1 MRLLPRLTGCWLTG
15 LCADK
20 WPAFHRAA
28 AALHLASMILV
39 INALDDAEHLAALR
53 ERLAMLEWRDGRET
67 AGAVAREVKRN
78 LQAAMDTA
86 AGRRMQDE
94 LLPII
99 ADHTVV
105 KAAAQPRRFSPLI
118 ISKTGVGGQYG
129 AHVDN
134 ALMGKGAA
142 RLRTDLSFT
151 LFLTPPGEYDGGELV
166 IHAAGMTQELKGE
179 AGYLVLYPSA
189 SIHEVKPVTRGERIV
204 CVGWIESLLADSAQR
219 EMLFDLENLR
229 AALRQTLPSQSA
241 ELLTL
246 DKTIANLLRMWA
258 SA

>member
-1 MRLLPRLTGCWLTG
+1 
-15 LCADK
+15 
-20 WPAFHRAA
+20 
-28 AALHLASMILV
+28 MILV
-39 INALDDAEHLAALR
+39 INALDDAAHLAALQ
-53 ERLAMLEWRDGRET
+53 ERIGMLEWRDGRET

-78 LQAAMDTA
+78 LQAAMDSA
-86 AGRRMQDE
+86 PGRALHDE
-94 LLPII
+94 LSRLIEDNAVI
-99 ADHTVV
+99 
-105 KAAAQPRRFSPLI
+105 KAAAQPRRFSPLL
-118 ISKTGVGGQYG
+118 ISKTGVDGRYG

-134 ALMGKGAA
+134 ALMGKGAQ

-151 LFLTPPGEYDGGELV
+151 MFLTPPGEYEGGELV

-179 AGYLVLYPSA
+179 AGYLVLYPSG

-204 CVGWIESLLADSAQR
+204 CVGWIESLVADAGQR

-229 AALRQTLPSQSA
+229 TALRQKLPAQSA

-258 SA
+258 RA

>member
-1 MRLLPRLTGCWLTG
+1 
-15 LCADK
+15 
-20 WPAFHRAA
+20 
-28 AALHLASMILV
+28 MILV
-39 INALDDAEHLAALR
+39 INALDDAAHLAALQ
-53 ERLAMLEWRDGRET
+53 ERIGMLEWRDGRET

-78 LQAAMDTA
+78 LQAAMESA
-86 AGRRMQDE
+86 PGRALQDE
-94 LLPII
+94 LARLIEDNSVI
-99 ADHTVV
+99 
-105 KAAAQPRRFSPLI
+105 KAAAQPRRFSPLL

-134 ALMGKGAA
+134 AMMGKGAQ

-151 LFLTPPGEYDGGELV
+151 MFLTPPSEYEGGELV

-179 AGYLVLYPSA
+179 AGYLVLYPSG

-204 CVGWIESLLADSAQR
+204 CVGWIESLVADAGQR

-229 AALRQTLPSQSA
+229 TALRQKLPAQSA

-258 SA
+258 RA

>member
-1 MRLLPRLTGCWLTG
+1 MV
-15 LCADK
+15 
-20 WPAFHRAA
+20 
-28 AALHLASMILV
+28 LV
-39 INALDDAEHLAALR
+39 INALDDAAHLAALR
-53 ERLAMLEWRDGRET
+53 ERIGMLEWRDGRET

-78 LQAAMDTA
+78 LQAAMESA
-86 AGRRMQDE
+86 PGRALQDE
-94 LLPII
+94 LARLIEDNSVI
-99 ADHTVV
+99 
-105 KAAAQPRRFSPLI
+105 KAAAQPRRFSPLL

-134 ALMGKGAA
+134 ALMGKGAL

-151 LFLTPPGEYDGGELV
+151 LFLTPPGEYEGGELV

-179 AGYLVLYPSA
+179 AGYLVLYPSG
-189 SIHEVKPVTRGERIV
+189 SIHEVKPVTRGERIA
-204 CVGWIESLLADSAQR
+204 CVGWIESLVADAGQR

-229 AALRQTLPSQSA
+229 TALRQKLPAQST

-258 SA
+258 RA

>member
-1 MRLLPRLTGCWLTG
+1 
-15 LCADK
+15 
-20 WPAFHRAA
+20 
-28 AALHLASMILV
+28 MILV
-39 INALDDAEHLAALR
+39 INALDDAAHLAALR
-53 ERLAMLEWRDGRET
+53 ERIGMLEWRDGRET

-78 LQAAMDTA
+78 LQAAMESA
-86 AGRRMQDE
+86 PGRALQDE
-94 LLPII
+94 LARLIEDNSVI
-99 ADHTVV
+99 
-105 KAAAQPRRFSPLI
+105 KAAAQPRRFSPLL

-134 ALMGKGAA
+134 AMMGKGAQ

-151 LFLTPPGEYDGGELV
+151 LFLTPPGEYEGGELV

-179 AGYLVLYPSA
+179 AGYLVLYPSG
-189 SIHEVKPVTRGERIV
+189 SIHEVKPVTRGERIA
-204 CVGWIESLLADSAQR
+204 CVGWIESLVADAGQR

-229 AALRQTLPSQSA
+229 TALRQKLPAQST

-258 SA
+258 RA